1 MKTRTRRTHLI
12 YLCAIRESRW
22 SRPFHTCSY
31 SFLLQRTGKS
41 HLSGRPVSSRCANR
55 RAPGPSTGRAHM
67 EVPQRRELVHGALAT
82 LHLLLGAASHR
93 WVPQNR
99 IRAVT
104 AVVVE
109 SL

>member
-1 MKTRTRRTHLI
+1 
-12 YLCAIRESRW
+12 
-22 SRPFHTCSY
+22 
-31 SFLLQRTGKS
+31 
-41 HLSGRPVSSRCANR
+41 
-55 RAPGPSTGRAHM
+55 M